1 MEQMGERLK
10 RLRTSLGLTQEELGN
25 RIGLKRAA
33 INKYEKGNVENMKR
47 STIEKLSSIFNVT
60 PAYLMALDE
69 NEPDILSIYNKL
81 HHSRQAYV
89 YDVAKAQLN
98 EQSNIVELPK
108 KKMHGG
114 RSTAAGAPIDGDYQD
129 SQHEMVV
136 IRNEVPRGAD
146 EVVTIAGDSMEPL
159 LKKGSQA
166 FLHYQPVPDTDGQ
179 VVIVRIKD
187 VGVTCKKIYRED
199 GKIRLKSINDKYEDM
214 VYPAQDVDVIGK
226 IMLEE
231 KKKS

>member
-1 MEQMGERLK
+1 MDLAKYAGLVIK
-10 RLRTSLGLTQEELGN
+10 NLREEKNLTQTELANKVGVVKGAIANYEAGLRSPKQDTLFALANALGVSINRFFPESNSGN
-25 RIGLKRAA
+25 
-33 INKYEKGNVENMKR
+33 
-47 STIEKLSSIFNVT
+47 
-60 PAYLMALDE
+60 
-69 NEPDILSIYNKL
+69 DILSIYEEL
-81 HHSRQAYV
+81 EPLRQKQV
-89 YDVAKAQLN
+89 YHFAEAQLY
-98 EQSNIVELPK
+98 EQNSKTVRS
-108 KKMHGG
+108 G
-114 RSTAAGAPIDGDYQD
+114 RATAAGAPIDGDYQD
-129 SQHEMVV
+129 SQQEMVV

-159 LKKGSQA
+159 LPKGSQA

>member
-1 MEQMGERLK
+1 M
-10 RLRTSLGLTQEELGN
+10 LRKKHGYTQQDLAKILNVRPTTISAWELG
-25 RIGLKRAA
+25 R
-33 INKYEKGNVENMKR
+33 NKPLMDKI
-47 STIEKLSSIFNVT
+47 TIMSSLFNVSISEIVGDT
-60 PAYLMALDE
+60 FTTA
-69 NEPDILSIYNKL
+69 DILPIYNELKPN
-81 HHSRQAYV
+81 RKKYV

-98 EQSNIVELPK
+98 EQNNIIKLPK

-214 VYPAQDVDVIGK
+214 VYPAQNVDVIGK

-231 KKKS
+231 KRKS